1 MGPRD
6 DRDSMRAYRRWRR
19 PGRVHADRVRVCS
32 RRSKQLAAGYIK
44 SIGVP
49 EFINQSTTPDIDRVL
64 TEAVRQEFQ
73 SKGRYQVQPEAAG
86 VDAVLTGTVTSVVL
100 MPVQFTADRQVSS
113 YSIVVTANVEF
124 KDLTTGKVLWSN
136 PGFRVTDEYQVTT
149 GTTPNDPQCAVYSG
163 CGRADASLACV
174 RPADGDVG
182 LRGVLTSCRRSLS
195 PR

>member
-1 MGPRD
+1 MIAIRC
-6 DRDSMRAYRRWRR
+6 A
-19 PGRVHADRVRVCS
+19 RVVVGIA
-32 RRSKQLAAGYIK
+32 LAACTLTGCGYALAGRSNSLPGYIK

-86 VDAVLTGTVTSVVL
+86 VDAVLNGTVTSVVL

-113 YSIVVTANVEF
+113 YSIIVTANVEF

-149 GTTPNDPQCAVYSG
+149 GTTPNDPNALFTQD
-163 CGRADASLACV
+163 ADA
-174 RPADGDVG
+174 
-182 LRGVLTSCRRSLS
+182 LTRLS
-195 PR
+195 RVFARQTVTSVFEAF

>member
-1 MGPRD
+1 MIAIRC
-6 DRDSMRAYRRWRR
+6 
-19 PGRVHADRVRVCS
+19 VRVVVGVA
-32 RRSKQLAAGYIK
+32 LAACTLTGCGYALAGRSNSLPGYIK

-113 YSIVVTANVEF
+113 YSIIVTANVERNVP
-124 KDLTTGKVLWSN
+124 KVAHVITNRRPQS
-136 PGFRVTDEYQVTT
+136 VA
-149 GTTPNDPQCAVYSG
+149 PNRST
-163 CGRADASLACV
+163 SLATA
-174 RPADGDVG
+174 RK
-182 LRGVLTSCRRSLS
+182 
-195 PR
+195 